1 MAPAYLRRR
10 IARAGAPYT
19 FDGTTTFA
27 YVGDADDVKVTHFMA
42 RFPSFPPMERLDG
55 TELWH
60 VTVELPEG
68 ARVEYKLEVVGDHGI
83 DRILDPLNRRTA
95 SDPFGSNSVAHAPG
109 YVEPAWVAPDPEVPP
124 GTLTTFPVEG
134 TAFGDD
140 RLVGLYLPPGHP
152 EDGPYPV
159 VVLHDGSDMVEYASL
174 TLVLDNLI
182 AAGAMRPAVVALLDP
197 IHRNREYTAS
207 EDHARFVVDDV
218 LSRLVD
224 RFAASDEPDDRV
236 IGGSSL
242 GAVASL
248 ATAWLRPGTFGSAL
262 LLSGSFVTATGGP
275 LRRGPLFEPVI
286 AFMKTFAGDPGTPVE
301 QAWMAVGI
309 FEGLVDD
316 NRAFRRVLEAA
327 GIDVHYEEV
336 VDGHHW
342 QSWRNSLGE
351 ALRDLLPAR

>member
-68 ARVEYKLEVVGDHGI
+68 ARVEYKLEVIGDHGT

-134 TAFGDD
+134 SAFGDD

-174 TLVLDNLI
+174 TIVLDNLI

-197 IHRNREYTAS
+197 VHRNREYTAS

-224 RFAASDEPDDRV
+224 RFDAVRPARRPRDRRQQPGGGGQPGDGVAPPGDVRIGAA
-236 IGGSSL
+236 
-242 GAVASL
+242 
-248 ATAWLRPGTFGSAL
+248 
-262 LLSGSFVTATGGP
+262 P
-275 LRRGPLFEPVI
+275 LRVVRHRHRRPAAAGAAVRAGDRLHEDLRRRSGNTRRAGLDGGGDLRGP
-286 AFMKTFAGDPGTPVE
+286 GRRQPGVPT
-301 QAWMAVGI
+301 
-309 FEGLVDD
+309 
-316 NRAFRRVLEAA
+316 RARSRRDRRL
-327 GIDVHYEEV
+327 
-336 VDGHHW
+336 
-342 QSWRNSLGE
+342 
-351 ALRDLLPAR
+351 LRGGGRRPPLAELAQLAR